1 MMGNVRWSVLAG
13 VFVAGLCAGFA
24 DIAEACTCVPE
35 RTGAQRNA
43 VAMAVKGASAVF
55 VARAL
60 DEQYVRLSADQGLWR
75 IRMRVEEAFAGTVPE
90 TVEVDVTDDTCGVR
104 FTVGEAFLV
113 YAHDANGRYGTG
125 LCMRTG
131 IAAGHPDLQ
140 YLRDRSYL
148 LPQARIEPK
157 RGLLVAHEKDSR
169 LAFIDPSSGTVTTVG
184 EVPIGPHEIAVSST
198 GTKAV
203 VTSYDPKPP
212 NGSSLSVVDLSTFET
227 SRHFVGTL
235 FRPQSIAVSDDIAWY
250 TVDSQP
256 APGSFSLQAGGL
268 LGRRAASLKRS
279 PQLIAATRDGLLMTT
294 DATSTEVAFDSR
306 DRLVHVAV
314 RGVPSLIE
322 LSPDDHQLWVIS
334 GAQVTILDVAAKTVA
349 GNFDLPIRRPG
360 ALQFLP
366 DGGRVVITDL
376 ESGDA
381 LVLDAHTYELRGRV
395 HVGRMPSDIAVT
407 PNGRQAYIALTGDDQ
422 VIGLDLTRMAI
433 FQAITTGEAPTR
445 IVWTG
450 AR

>member
-1 MMGNVRWSVLAG
+1 
-13 VFVAGLCAGFA
+13 
-24 DIAEACTCVPE
+24 
-35 RTGAQRNA
+35 
-43 VAMAVKGASAVF
+43 MAVTGSKAVF

-60 DEQYVRLSADQGLWR
+60 DERYVRLAADAGLWR
-75 IRMRVEEAFAGTVPE
+75 MRMRVEETFAGDLPE
-90 TVEVDVTDDTCGVR
+90 TVDVDVTDDTCGVR

-113 YAHDANGRYGTG
+113 YAHEANGGYGTG
-125 LCMRTG
+125 LCTRTG

-148 LPQARIEPK
+148 LPQPPIAPK
-157 RGLLVAHEKDSR
+157 RGLLLAHEKDSR
-169 LAFIDPSSGTVTTVG
+169 LAFIDPGAGTLTTVG
-184 EVPIGPHEIAVSST
+184 EVPLGLHEIAVSST

-235 FRPQSIAVSDDIAWY
+235 FRPQAIAVSDDVAWY
-250 TVDSQP
+250 TVESQP
-256 APGSFSLQAGGL
+256 ALGSFNLQDDIR
-268 LGRRAASLKRS
+268 LGRRATALKR
-279 PQLIAATRDGLLMTT
+279 PPRLIAATRDGLLMTA
-294 DATSTEVAFDSR
+294 DATSPEVAFDSR
-306 DRLVHVAV
+306 ERVVHVAV
-314 RGVPSLIE
+314 RGVPTLLE
-322 LSPDDHQLWVIS
+322 VSPDDHQLWVIS
-334 GAQVTILDVAAKTVA
+334 GAQVTILDVVSKAVA
-349 GNFDLPIRRPG
+349 GSFDLPIRRPG

-366 DGGRVVITDL
+366 DGGRVVISDL

-395 HVGRMPSDIAVT
+395 HVGRLPSDIAIT
-407 PNGRQAYIALTGDDQ
+407 PNGRQAYIALTGDNQ

-433 FQAITTGEAPTR
+433 FQAIATGEAPVR